1 MMIRCHANRGCLT
14 SNVEVNPVP
23 SLRNM
28 DSSGDSKK
36 GQSTNRRAEDE
47 LPLQAQRIVL
57 SHDNDIVSATRNSR
71 YI

>member
-28 DSSGDSKK
+28 DSSGYSKK
-36 GQSTNRRAEDE
+36 GQSTNRRAEGE
-47 LPLQAQRIVL
+47 LPLR
-57 SHDNDIVSATRNSR
+57 SA
-71 YI
+71 

>member
-36 GQSTNRRAEDE
+36 GQSTNRRAEGE
-47 LPLQAQRIVL
+47 LPLR
-57 SHDNDIVSATRNSR
+57 SA
-71 YI
+71 

>member
-47 LPLQAQRIVL
+47 LPLEVHSTLLRQG
-57 SHDNDIVSATRNSR
+57 DDIVSACRNAR
-71 YI
+71 

>member
-28 DSSGDSKK
+28 DSSGYSKK
-36 GQSTNRRAEDE
+36 GQSTNRRAEGE
-47 LPLQAQRIVL
+47 LPLEAQSTL
-57 SHDNDIVSATRNSR
+57 LEQGDDIVSATGNSR
-71 YI
+71 